1 MTQGFSK
8 DDRLGYAINHCIGE
22 LEQVVMSLPENAT
35 DKEITQTIRKTKI
48 AIGTL
53 MTDVRRIE
61 CEVEGKPINLEN
73 MVGNFF
79 NKIAKAGRDV

>member
-1 MTQGFSK
+1 MSNKK
-8 DDRLGYAINHCIGE
+8 DDQLGYAINHCIGE
-22 LEQVVMSLPENAT
+22 LEQVVKNLPKGAT
-35 DKEITQTIRKTKI
+35 EAEITQTIRKTKI

-61 CEVEGKPINLEN
+61 CEIEGKPINLEN

-79 NKIAKAGRDV
+79 EKIVKVRREA